1 MSFCENIKEEIQKAD
16 CRNKNCSLAFI
27 SGFAAF
33 TLSVEDEKVAF
44 LADGEEIGKKMSYLM
59 KKQFSIGDGSLSR
72 AYVGRGGKCY
82 KLSYE
87 KEETKKIL
95 SALSD
100 KNEGSEDGFFVDS
113 ERFNTTD
120 EMRHFVMGAFLGGG
134 FAADPYKIYHL
145 EFVAKR
151 ERALDELGY
160 IFSEF
165 GEIQKRVV
173 RNGYYVMYFKSYD
186 SLENILN
193 ILGAHK
199 SMMELFNIKIEKE
212 EKNLLN
218 RQVNFEVANM
228 QKTNDAA
235 TESINEIESIMY
247 TVGLD
252 ALPDSLQEMALLR
265 LANPEESLAG
275 LAKLSGLS
283 RSGVNHRLKK
293 ISEIAGN
300 L

>member
-16 CRNKNCSLAFI
+16 CRKNSCSLAFI

-33 TLSVEDEKVAF
+33 TLSVSGGEASF
-44 LADGEEIGKKMSYLM
+44 LTDGETIGKKISYLM
-59 KKQFSIGDGSLSR
+59 KKQFSIGDGTLSR
-72 AYVGRGGKCY
+72 AYVGRGGKCFR
-82 KLSYE
+82 LSYK
-87 KEETKKIL
+87 KEDSEKIL
-95 SALSD
+95 LALSD
-100 KNEGSEDGFFVDS
+100 KNTLSDGDFYVDS
-113 ERFNTTD
+113 ERFSATD

-173 RNGYYVMYFKSYD
+173 RNGYHVMYFKSYD

-235 TESINEIESIMY
+235 NESISEIESIMY

-252 ALPDSLQEMALLR
+252 ALPDTLQEMALLR
-265 LANPEESLAG
+265 LANPEESLSG

>member
-16 CRNKNCSLAFI
+16 CRKENCSLAFI

-33 TLSVEDEKVAF
+33 TMSVSGKKASF
-44 LADGEEIGKKMSYLM
+44 LTDGEEIGKKMSYLM
-59 KKQFSIGDGSLSR
+59 KKQFSIGDGALTR
-72 AYVGRGGKCY
+72 AFVGRGGKCY
-82 KLSYE
+82 KLSYGE
-87 KEETKKIL
+87 EETKKIL
-95 SALSD
+95 IALSAE
-100 KNEGSEDGFFVDS
+100 NDGADGEFFTDP
-113 ERFNTTD
+113 ERFGETD

-151 ERALDELGY
+151 ERALDELGC
-160 IFSEF
+160 IFSKF

-173 RNGYYVMYFKSYD
+173 RNGYHVMYFKSYD

-235 TESINEIESIMY
+235 TESISEIESIMY

-265 LANPEESLAG
+265 LANPEESLSG

>member
-16 CRNKNCSLAFI
+16 CRKNNCSLAFI

-33 TLSVEDEKVAF
+33 TLSVAGGEASF
-44 LADGEEIGKKMSYLM
+44 LTDGEKIGKKMSYLM
-59 KKQFSIGDGSLSR
+59 KKQFSIGDGTLSR
-72 AYVGRGGKCY
+72 AYVGRGGKCFRLCY
-82 KLSYE
+82 GREDS
-87 KEETKKIL
+87 KKIL

-100 KNEGSEDGFFVDS
+100 KNASADREYYVDS
-113 ERFNTTD
+113 ERFKETD
-120 EMRHFVMGAFLGGG
+120 EMRRFVMGAFLGGG

-165 GEIQKRVV
+165 GEIQKRVK
-173 RNGYYVMYFKSYD
+173 RNEYYVMYFKSYD

-235 TESINEIESIMY
+235 NESISEIESIMY

-265 LANPEESLAG
+265 LANPEESLSG
-275 LAKLSGLS
+275 LARLSGLS